1 MFQKKN
7 VYMSKNHHPDLS
19 VIVPVYN
26 TGAFL
31 GTCLNSILS
40 QEGVNM
46 EIIIVN
52 DGSTDDSAGIIKQ
65 YQHKDKRIRSIYQIN
80 QGLSVARN
88 TGLELAGGDYVL
100 FVDSDDWILP
110 DSLGYY
116 LRLARKSDVDVVV
129 GKVNIFYDN
138 GTVGFWSYIENLHN
152 EQPVMSGVEYLNMV
166 VQYRQFAPMVY
177 TYICRCSM
185 LQQANLLFEPGLI
198 HEDELWTPHMLLHAK
213 SVTFGAIP
221 HYAYRRRTTGS
232 ITSST
237 KQSVRL
243 SSLIRI
249 IRIMTETYC
258 SMAPSSPAYPFF
270 IMDIR
275 AIYRTC
281 AQIALR
287 NTDSER
293 MAFEEMSSTLNSRI
307 VNDDIINAMWH
318 EYGTIIQSQK
328 VESDEVV

>member
-1 MFQKKN
+1 MNKN
-7 VYMSKNHHPDLS
+7 PHPDLS

-31 GTCLNSILS
+31 ETCLNSILS
-40 QEGVNM
+40 QKVVNM

-52 DGSTDDSAGIIKQ
+52 DGSTDNSADIIKR
-65 YQHKDKRIRSIYQIN
+65 YQHKDKRIRSVYQTN

-88 TGLELAGGDYVL
+88 TGLKLANGDYVL

-110 DSLGYY
+110 DSLDYY
-116 LRLARKSDVDVVV
+116 LRLARKDDVDVVV
-129 GKVNIFYDN
+129 GRVNIFYEN
-138 GTVGFWSYIENLHN
+138 GVIGFWSYIENLHN
-152 EQPVMSGVEYLNMV
+152 EQRVMSGVQYLNAV

-177 TYICRCSM
+177 TYFCRRSM

-213 SVTFGAIP
+213 SVTFGTMP

-243 SSLIRI
+243 NSLIKI
-249 IRIMTETYC
+249 VRIMTETYC
-258 SMAPSSPAYPFF
+258 SMEPSSPAYPFF

-275 AIYRTC
+275 AIFRTC

-307 VNDDIINAMWH
+307 VNDEIIKAMWH

-328 VESDEVV
+328 IDSKEVI